1 MSDSENLQPQNS
13 ADCDFMSL
21 GMAAFRQGLPDDK
34 TMPTMWRE
42 GWRYGLIA
50 HAKRN
55 PAELTERQRRQI
67 KPKPRFLFSKIGRV
81 A

>member
-1 MSDSENLQPQNS
+1 VSDSQNLQPRNS
-13 ADCDFMSL
+13 AEVDFLCL
-21 GMAAFRQGLPDDK
+21 GMKAFRDGAPDDK

-55 PAELTERQRRQI
+55 PAELTERQRRQVR
-67 KPKPRFLFSKIGRV
+67 PKARFNFGRK
-81 A
+81 AA